1 LQASFE
7 YINIGHMMSTEE
19 ALTIMDQEVA
29 GIDS

>member
-7 YINIGHMMSTEE
+7 YINIGQIMGTEE
-19 ALTIMDQEVA
+19 ALTIMDQEVT